1 FGDKS
6 LYKSMPFLPL
16 GELVI
21 SHEKVEEQA
30 KEFGHS
36 LRREYCYLYAHG
48 LIHLMGYDHE
58 VENERIEMNKI
69 VDAIFDPLNITREE

>member
-1 FGDKS
+1 
-6 LYKSMPFLPL
+6 MPFLPL

-36 LRREYCYLYAHG
+36 YAEN
-48 LIHLMGYDHE
+48 IVIYMLM
-58 VENERIEMNKI
+58 V
-69 VDAIFDPLNITREE
+69 